1 MQCFLVFFDRG
12 GYLCSLDC
20 SVNQTNN
27 NMNNKLI
34 YETPMAELIL
44 VRFEGNILSGD
55 PVRGSAGDMEGGIAG
70 KEYIID

>member
-1 MQCFLVFFDRG
+1 
-12 GYLCSLDC
+12 
-20 SVNQTNN
+20 
-27 NMNNKLI
+27 MNKRLF
-34 YETPMAELIL
+34 YETPLAELIL